1 MHVICTVRSLA
12 SCKDNTETTINF
24 SETCHFSSPSIS
36 PTPTLPHIS
45 PPSSRTAASSGIW
58 NVLEVIAVHAVH
70 AVFAI
75 STYTSVSKRMASTL
89 SSTDSRK
96 TSDTQISKPPSLQDR
111 IKNRLCKLKP
121 PKSPKPRTS
130 EKISSSVFPLNLP
143 YNGSF
148 RKLPNSQG
156 SKWSKKCQGLVVE
169 TLHQWMEVPVKYEW
183 QSDESMPGQVVTETV
198 KSRWR

>member
-1 MHVICTVRSLA
+1 
-12 SCKDNTETTINF
+12 
-24 SETCHFSSPSIS
+24 
-36 PTPTLPHIS
+36 
-45 PPSSRTAASSGIW
+45 
-58 NVLEVIAVHAVH
+58 
-70 AVFAI
+70 
-75 STYTSVSKRMASTL
+75 MASTL

-198 KSRWR
+198 KSRWSKISKMGVMVSLELEEFTYLGGSCRVSSMRRCYWRMTCGNGG